1 MKIAL
6 FALGGSEYL
15 YFNPRGQAMYR
26 LDLNSYL
33 LGALKCD
40 SNFSIVENV
49 DRDLRLAPVFVE
61 GVVD

>member
-1 MKIAL
+1 MNIAL
-6 FALGGSEYL
+6 FALSGSEYL
-15 YFNPRGQAMYR
+15 YFNPRGQAIYR

-49 DRDLRLAPVFVE
+49 DRNLRLAPVFVE